1 MADLIKMSPP
11 GPRESRPATQA
22 DRRRT
27 DPGPQPG
34 TPPTLMDRDAGLA
47 ELFNVVYRQKWLII
61 LAVLASTLIALIVL
75 QQLTPRYSAQALLMI
90 ETRQTTIPN
99 LDSVLTGLVADDQ
112 GVRSEVEV
120 LRSRGLA
127 AATIRELGLD
137 KDAEFNKTLR
147 PPGLWSRM
155 TSSDGEA
162 DGSSLAHVVDAFLER
177 LAVEPV
183 KGSRVIS
190 VTFTSTDPSKAA
202 EIANTLAD
210 VYLLAQLE
218 TKFEAATMA
227 NAWLN
232 ERVEELRQQVAVSEK
247 AVEDFRRD
255 AGLLQ
260 TQGVTLTA
268 QQMAELN
275 GQLVLARA
283 ATAQARARLRQVS
296 GLIDS
301 PDGISSANEVLDST
315 LIQRLKEQQA
325 QIERRVAELA
335 AEYGPAHPRMI
346 QLRAEQEDLQASI
359 AAEVDK
365 IAASLRNEV
374 AIAAAREAS
383 LERELTRLK
392 EQMAQSNDKQI
403 QLRALE
409 REAEANRTLLA
420 TLLARYKEVDSQD
433 EMQSQQADARIISRA
448 DAPSDPSFPNKK
460 FLLGIVVLLSGLL
473 AIIVAFLRQALQRG
487 FVSGEQIES
496 LTGVTS
502 LGFVPLIANKGGDSA
517 KLLEYLVEYPRSALS
532 QSLRTAHWSTTLS
545 AGPEV
550 KKIVITSSRPGEGKT
565 TAAIGIARTQALA
578 GRRTLLID
586 ADTRNPGVHTA
597 VGKSLRPG
605 LLDLL
610 RGDARTEVI
619 VTDGPTSLDIVCA
632 GEAGEDPLILL
643 DSIEMNNFLDRIE
656 REYDVIV
663 IDTPPLMAASDACA
677 LSRKADTTVLVVRWS
692 STPREAV
699 VHAIR
704 QLTRAGGH
712 LAGALLTM
720 VDVKKHAGYQYG
732 DSGAYHGSLRQYYAE
747 STPGEKG
754 HAVEGQ

>member
-1 MADLIKMSPP
+1 MVDLIRISPP

-27 DPGPQPG
+27 DPGPQPAP
-34 TPPTLMDRDAGLA
+34 PPTLMDRDAGLA
-47 ELFNVVYRQKWLII
+47 ELFNVIYRQKWLIVCS
-61 LAVLASTLIALIVL
+61 VLASALIALIVL
-75 QQLTPRYSAQALLMI
+75 QQLTPRYGAQALLMI
-90 ETRQTTIPN
+90 ETRQTTVPN

-137 KDAEFNKTLR
+137 KDAEFNKALR

-155 TSSDGEA
+155 TSDNSEA
-162 DGSSLAHVVDAFLER
+162 DGSGLARVVDAFLER
-177 LAVEPV
+177 LAVVPV

-190 VTFTSTDPSKAA
+190 VTFTSADPSKAA

-210 VYLLAQLE
+210 VYLLTQLE

-227 NAWLN
+227 NSWLN

-301 PDGISSANEVLDST
+301 PDGISSANEVLDSA

-335 AEYGPAHPRMI
+335 AEYGPAHPKMI
-346 QLRAEQEDLQASI
+346 QLRAEQEDLRASI

-383 LERELTRLK
+383 LEQELTRLK
-392 EQMAQSNDKQI
+392 DQMAQSNDKQI

-409 REAEANRTLLA
+409 REAEASRTLLA

-433 EMQSQQADARIISRA
+433 EIQSQQADARIISRA
-448 DAPSDPSFPNKK
+448 DAPSAPSFPNKK

-473 AIIVAFLRQALQRG
+473 AVIVAFLRQALQRG

-502 LGFVPLIANKGGDSA
+502 LGFVPLLPNKSGDTA
-517 KLLEYLVEYPRSALS
+517 ELLGYLAENPRSALS
-532 QSLRTAHWSTTLS
+532 QSLRTAYWSTTLS
-545 AGPEV
+545 SGPEI

-565 TAAIGIARTQALA
+565 TVAIGIARTQALA

-586 ADTRNPGVHTA
+586 ADARNPGVHTA
-597 VGKSLRPG
+597 VGKPLRPG
-605 LLDLL
+605 LLEVL

-619 VTDGPTSLDIVCA
+619 VTDGSTNLDIVCA

-643 DSIEMNNFLDRIE
+643 DSVEMDNFLDRVE

-699 VHAIR
+699 VHSMR

-720 VDVKKHAGYQYG
+720 VDVKKHAEYQYG

-747 STPGEKG
+747 SIPGEKDR
-754 HAVEGQ
+754 AVDGQ